1 MADFI
6 YTMHKVSRSHPPNK
20 EVLVDISLNF
30 LPGAKIG
37 ILGYNGAGKS
47 TLLRIMAGT
56 DNEYRG
62 EAQLRDG
69 ATVGML
75 EQEPQLDETKDVR
88 GNVEDGVRET
98 KDLLDRFNE
107 LAANYSDETAEEFG
121 RLQAKIDA
129 ADAWNLDTM
138 LDSGAL
144 VIEWAERIREALP
157 TGALWVQMRWVADE
171 QRGMVLTASGE
182 RYARMLAEFKRQV
195 LGGA

>member
-75 EQEPQLDETKDVR
+75 EQFL
-88 GNVEDGVRET
+88 
-98 KDLLDRFNE
+98 
-107 LAANYSDETAEEFG
+107 
-121 RLQAKIDA
+121 
-129 ADAWNLDTM
+129 
-138 LDSGAL
+138 
-144 VIEWAERIREALP
+144 
-157 TGALWVQMRWVADE
+157 
-171 QRGMVLTASGE
+171 
-182 RYARMLAEFKRQV
+182 
-195 LGGA
+195 